1 MDPEKASIIFERLI
15 ARGGALHSLTRVV
28 TVSDPA
34 LLHHFDLVLDLVVS
48 CELHCKPPVG
58 LASATQLCCAVHHTP
73 CGFPNASCRACTH
86 TVQTQQMSI
95 LWQSRTLSLHI
106 PLPCI
111 GHGTTSWYLRCQ
123 LPTLQNGGCIR
134 SSKSAMT
141 LALAKAAEQMSAIG
155 AAAEGAPAAARV
167 ASIGYVQAE
176 EEFDDR
182 DIPPDAALLEDD
194 GGMSVPPLAIH
205 RTLGGR
211 WQGPA
216 PEKNWR
222 NVMPRLPPLLSMRKS
237 RPKKA
242 EHNLQNVLPLPPGRH
257 RSGPERPEQSWLGDG
272 DAGPDSPKAID
283 SNSVDKTSGKL

>member
-1 MDPEKASIIFERLI
+1 MQD
-15 ARGGALHSLTRVV
+15 
-28 TVSDPA
+28 
-34 LLHHFDLVLDLVVS
+34 
-48 CELHCKPPVG
+48 
-58 LASATQLCCAVHHTP
+58 
-73 CGFPNASCRACTH
+73 
-86 TVQTQQMSI
+86 
-95 LWQSRTLSLHI
+95 
-106 PLPCI
+106 
-111 GHGTTSWYLRCQ
+111 
-123 LPTLQNGGCIR
+123 GGCIR
-134 SSKSAMT
+134 SSESATT
-141 LALAKAAEQMSAIG
+141 LAPANAADQLSAVQ
-155 AAAEGAPAAARV
+155 AAAEGALAVVRET
-167 ASIGYVQAE
+167 SIGHVQADE
-176 EEFDDR
+176 QSDYS